1 MTNSI
6 TSFEQLLIEQSS
18 LITCDPDNFEKHWNR
33 LASQAL
39 DWFKLDRMC
48 LYQNDKSLGEEAT
61 STDTELKFINV
72 ASKGPNTIDNALISV
87 DSLEIQGYL
96 KMLHAQI
103 PIHFSAQQLRTQKNG
118 VLSTLYKN
126 GVRWHTIL
134 PLKIHGKKWGALSM
148 SRFGE
153 DAQPLTHNQLI
164 LIKLLAEMWAVYW
177 QFSKLSRHL
186 SSKVTPNNAASL
198 LSPRQKEVLSL
209 LATGMTAK
217 ECAKALTLSH
227 RTIESHKYLM
237 LNVLNLSSQ
246 TDLIK
251 FAVQNGLVAHHY
263 QSGISHH

>member
-6 TSFEQLLIEQSS
+6 TSFDQLLIEQSS
-18 LITCDPDNFEKHWNR
+18 LITCDPEAFEKNWDR

-48 LYQNDKSLGEEAT
+48 LYQNDKSLVEEAT

-87 DSLEIQGYL
+87 DNLGIQGYL

-103 PIHFSAQQLRTQKNG
+103 PIHFSAQQLSTQKNG
-118 VLSTLYKN
+118 VLSTLYQN

-186 SSKVTPNNAASL
+186 SSKETPNNAASL